1 MEKDKKNN
9 LQNSINIALGVLIIV
24 LFAQLMALKTE
35 VRVLNAQHLTEEHSK
50 ESLSLLRI
58 SPHIV
63 TLKE

>member
-1 MEKDKKNN
+1 MEEDKKNN

-50 ESLSLLRI
+50 E
-58 SPHIV
+58 
-63 TLKE
+63 